1 MYTNNKSIF
10 LGNSHGFRP
19 YRGCHTA
26 MLAVKRM
33 RMVGWLLKEEIE
45 NCFNQI
51 NQKRLLN
58 IIEEYIEDQKLQNI
72 LNKFFKAPIRYTQSY
87 GFDSQIGTGI
97 SKENPFSPVLLN
109 IFLHKFDVY
118 VSDLKK
124 EVRRGKLFNMHGHEA
139 HCHLTRVS
147 EEDIDIDGK
156 TTKHTKK
163 HQVKLMTQAEF
174 CRYPIYDVSRL
185 PFISSIRSKVS
196 QGKNKVIYY
205 KIY

>member
-1 MYTNNKSIF
+1 MCTLPSEIITLLETIDLIQLHCPPTQVYYRPEIF
-10 LGNSHGFRP
+10 EL
-19 YRGCHTA
+19 
-26 MLAVKRM
+26 
-33 RMVGWLLKEEIE
+33 
-45 NCFNQI
+45 FN
-51 NQKRLLN
+51 
-58 IIEEYIEDQKLQNI
+58 
-72 LNKFFKAPIRYTQSY
+72 
-87 GFDSQIGTGI
+87 
-97 SKENPFSPVLLN
+97 
-109 IFLHKFDVY
+109 
-118 VSDLKK
+118 DLKK
-124 EVRRGKLFNMHGHEA
+124 EVNMGKLFNMHGHEA